1 MEPTAELL
9 SKSVDI
15 IEAADYYK
23 KKLTRL
29 AKMIEKK
36 KELKDSY
43 TLYWIDYL
51 FEIGSEDL
59 QQHHFDDMNAFSYF
73 DLDIHFFLFTL
84 LFGFLFVAYKLVS
97 CLVM

>member
-1 MEPTAELL
+1 M
-9 SKSVDI
+9 
-15 IEAADYYK
+15 
-23 KKLTRL
+23 

-59 QQHHFDDMNAFSYF
+59 QQNHFEDMNVFQFF

-84 LFGFLFVAYKLVS
+84 LLGFLFVAYKLASYCVGY
-97 CLVM
+97 CLRKRQIPQDIRSKVD

>member
-1 MEPTAELL
+1 M
-9 SKSVDI
+9 
-15 IEAADYYK
+15 
-23 KKLTRL
+23 

-59 QQHHFDDMNAFSYF
+59 QQNHFEDMNVFQFF

-84 LFGFLFVAYKLVS
+84 LFGFLFVAYKFANYCVGY
-97 CLVM
+97 CCMTRKRQIPQEIRTKVD